1 MTLLIRF
8 HCNVYGHL
16 TISLSGCCSS
26 MGGSV
31 GLWLSLIL
39 PSSVESC
46 LSVGGAV
53 VAAAVSLLSSAL
65 VYSVWRS
72 VMKC

>member
-1 MTLLIRF
+1 
-8 HCNVYGHL
+8 
-16 TISLSGCCSS
+16 

-46 LSVGGAV
+46 FSVGGAV
-53 VAAAVSLLSSAL
+53 VAAAAFLLSSAL

-72 VMKC
+72 VMKCYCVKLLHLPG